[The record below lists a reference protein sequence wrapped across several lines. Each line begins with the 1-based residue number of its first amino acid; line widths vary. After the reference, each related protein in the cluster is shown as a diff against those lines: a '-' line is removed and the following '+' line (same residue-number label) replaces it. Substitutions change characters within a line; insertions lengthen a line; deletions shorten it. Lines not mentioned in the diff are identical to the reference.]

1 MTYIPIITDVPLA
14 PVAIANLVKCNC
26 TKSSWR
32 LGQCVVKRPMTTLFA
47 YSLDNGVVCQS
58 IRKLITSALLIQVM
72 PKSRLIC
79 FSMLLP
85 LQKTGFLISVQ
96 SDGLVPVQYKL
107 WTDLGYDILFL
118 PGLSKIFMCWSS
130 KASQHWVSTLK

>member
-1 MTYIPIITDVPLA
+1 
-14 PVAIANLVKCNC
+14 
-26 TKSSWR
+26 
-32 LGQCVVKRPMTTLFA
+32 MTTLFA
-47 YSLDNGVVCQS
+47 CSLDNGVVCQS

-107 WTDLGYDILFL
+107 WTEMGYDILFL

-130 KASQHWVSTLK
+130 KLHNIGYPHWNKHCPLISTAALNVAPFCVVLYCVHFLYRRLQF